1 MRKSA
6 SHLLENILDYFW
18 CFVTFVIWSLEE
30 TLRVNSDMG
39 CLVSSARLHARRTLT
54 LRSGETSCL
63 APGFVKACWIKCI
76 LLMKRVCIFKS
87 DNKTYNKNH
96 VVSSGGLF

>member
-1 MRKSA
+1 M
-6 SHLLENILDYFW
+6 
-18 CFVTFVIWSLEE
+18 
-30 TLRVNSDMG
+30 NSDMG
-39 CLVSSARLHARRTLT
+39 YFVSSARLHARRTLT
-54 LRSGETSCL
+54 LRSGETSCF

-96 VVSSGGLF
+96 VVNCGGLF

>member
-1 MRKSA
+1 M
-6 SHLLENILDYFW
+6 
-18 CFVTFVIWSLEE
+18 
-30 TLRVNSDMG
+30 NSDMG
-39 CLVSSARLHARRTLT
+39 HLVSSARLHARRTL
-54 LRSGETSCL
+54 RSGETSCL
-63 APGFVKACWIKCI
+63 APGVVKACWIKCI